1 MKSASRHFKK
11 QKARGYILKTEML
24 VSMNIF
30 LFKMPTLLFLIFYH
44 DTQELPNLYPSSIP
58 AKTFY
63 FLGFMV
69 FKSVGFALGN
79 ALGSSHSQNNG
90 PLASDFWGLLFR
102 EHPTI
107 GTLFIKHCHILF
119 YFYYFWSLIGL
130 KKFVHQCYNDVIG
143 TITYTI

>member
-1 MKSASRHFKK
+1 
-11 QKARGYILKTEML
+11 
-24 VSMNIF
+24 
-30 LFKMPTLLFLIFYH
+30 MPTLLFLIFYH

-107 GTLFIKHCHILF
+107 GHYLIHKASSYFILF
-119 YFYYFWSLIGL
+119 FIYFVLSLG
-130 KKFVHQCYNDVIG
+130 
-143 TITYTI
+143 

>member
-107 GTLFIKHCHILF
+107 GHYLIHKALSYFILF
-119 YFYYFWSLIGL
+119 LLFLISHWAEKICSPML
-130 KKFVHQCYNDVIG
+130 Q
-143 TITYTI
+143 